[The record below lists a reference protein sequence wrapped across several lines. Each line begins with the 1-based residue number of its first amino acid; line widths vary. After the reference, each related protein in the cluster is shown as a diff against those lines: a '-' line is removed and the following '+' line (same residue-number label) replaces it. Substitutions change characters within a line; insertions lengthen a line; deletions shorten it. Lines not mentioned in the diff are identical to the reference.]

1 MIKTEYAKAV
11 LKDAVLAE
19 ALLRAAV
26 SAKPDHP
33 PEASPLGTE
42 EQPLYKEPA

>member
-1 MIKTEYAKAV
+1 MTKAEAV
-11 LKDAVLAE
+11 LKDAVAAE

-26 SAKPDHP
+26 QAKPDHP

-42 EQPLYKEPA
+42 ATPLYTTEPQ